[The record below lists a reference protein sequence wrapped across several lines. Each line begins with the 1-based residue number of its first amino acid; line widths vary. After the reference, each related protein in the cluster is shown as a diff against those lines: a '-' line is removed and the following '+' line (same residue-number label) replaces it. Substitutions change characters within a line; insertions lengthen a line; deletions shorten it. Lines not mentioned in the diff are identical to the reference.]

1 MSEEKEGLKIVEWD
15 EGLGFKYGKD
25 FLGTFRATF
34 EIEKLKEWRVQI
46 IVEHKSGSTHVSGL
60 TVIPRDPDNP
70 PSGGFSTTELRKI
83 PISSLLSHAR
93 RHITKELKVF
103 KNMASPAL
111 VNEIEKAARSII
123 TTKRPG
129 SAGRD
134 NFAYVALVVEY
145 QNALDAGSKKPIDV
159 LAEKYNLA
167 HTTVRNMLQEAR
179 MRGLAESKG
188 LGRLGWKLTEKGN
201 QILNRKGK

>member
-1 MSEEKEGLKIVEWD
+1 MSEEREGLKIVEWD

-34 EIEKLKEWRVQI
+34 EIEELEEWWVQI
-46 IVEHKSGSTHVSGL
+46 TVEHEYGSTHVSGL
-60 TVIPRDPDNP
+60 AMTPRNPDNP
-70 PSGGFSTTELRKI
+70 PSGGLSTTELRKI
-83 PISSLLSHAR
+83 PIPSLLSHAR

-111 VNEIEKAARSII
+111 VNEIEDAARSII
-123 TTKRPG
+123 TAKRPG

-134 NFAYVALVVEY
+134 EFAYVALVVEY
-145 QNALDAGSKKPIDV
+145 QNALDAGSKKPTHV
-159 LAEKYNLA
+159 LAEKYSLA
-167 HTTVRNMLQEAR
+167 HTTIRNMLQEAR

-188 LGRLGWKLTEKGN
+188 RGRLGWKLTEKGMR
-201 QILNRKGK
+201 ILNQKGK